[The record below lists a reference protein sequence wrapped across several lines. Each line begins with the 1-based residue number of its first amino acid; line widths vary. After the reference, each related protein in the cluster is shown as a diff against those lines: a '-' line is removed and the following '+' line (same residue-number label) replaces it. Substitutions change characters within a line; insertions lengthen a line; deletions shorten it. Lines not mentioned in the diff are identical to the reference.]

1 MSNTNQAQQQPQ
13 DQAQD
18 QQTQSAQT
26 AQAATAEQQ
35 QAATAAQP
43 APAAPA
49 TIPAEPKV
57 PWVRFV
63 LCSLIGAAILGGLIA
78 FGQSVHQ
85 DGYRSGYSAAVTQ
98 YENTAWHKRVWSGI
112 TGNYPR

>member
-1 MSNTNQAQQQPQ
+1 MSSQNTNNQSQQQDQTQQ
-13 DQAQD
+13 DQQD
-18 QQTQSAQT
+18 QQTQQSAP
-26 AQAATAEQQ
+26 AATA
-35 QAATAAQP
+35 

-49 TIPAEPKV
+49 AIPTEPKV
-57 PWVRFV
+57 PWVRFI
-63 LCSLIGAAILGGLIA
+63 LCSVIGAAVLGGLIA

-98 YENTAWHKRVWSGI
+98 YENTAWYKRIWSGV